1 MKLPAV
7 NSLGVHQRRGIW
19 LRSFL
24 EWDSLPCAISAAA
37 GFERARL

>member
-1 MKLPAV
+1 MKRLADK
-7 NSLGVHQRRGIW
+7 SFGVDQRRGIW